1 MYCEVCGVSLENDD
15 GGVLITERT
24 STSNVKLVFKLYSVL
39 DNSDLS
45 LSGVICQSCH
55 DLCEKMDLL
64 ESQLKEVQMNL
75 KERSASFFLHQHHE
89 AKICIEEEEL
99 PAACNDS
106 NGSDSGENHD
116 QLLKDQDQVDSSLGS
131 VDTDFSI
138 TKTQR
143 KEDSLLLYKGY
154 TFRRLTTFSSS
165 SEADDGRR
173 LLARWRCAN
182 NHFKT
187 NPCHSQA
194 VTTIDNTLLLLD
206 FYTDHNHDPNFS
218 KCHRTVLRERIKTI
232 VLNHP
237 NMKTAEILTLAAM
250 LDGNSKRL
258 KDDKSLHR
266 YVQRIRAKHKSNHS
280 TY

>member
-1 MYCEVCGVSLENDD
+1 MYCEVCGLGLENDD

-39 DNSDLS
+39 ENTDLS
-45 LSGVICQSCH
+45 FSGVICQSCR

-64 ESQLKEVQMNL
+64 ESQLKEVQMSL
-75 KERSASFFLHQHHE
+75 RERSASFFLHQE
-89 AKICIEEEEL
+89 AKICIEEEE
-99 PAACNDS
+99 PNQ
-106 NGSDSGENHD
+106 D
-116 QLLKDQDQVDSSLGS
+116 QLSNDQDDQVDSSLGP

-143 KEDSLLLYKGY
+143 KDDSLLVYKGY

-165 SEADDGRR
+165 EADGRR

-182 NHFKT
+182 NHFKN

-194 VTTIDNTLLLLD
+194 VTTIDNTLFLLD
-206 FYTDHNHDPNFS
+206 FYTDHNHDPNPN

-237 NMKTAEILTLAAM
+237 NMKTTEILTLAAM
-250 LDGNSKRL
+250 LDGNSKKL

-266 YVQRIRAKHKSNHS
+266 YVQRIRAKHKSNQS
-280 TY
+280 